1 VSTEESGSASS
12 GPAQR
17 GVSGVVPPE
26 PAQRGA
32 RGVVPPE
39 PAPRGASGVVPPEPA
54 QRQLVVWR
62 GDEVPVPHDIPGPG
76 DLRGDTNTGRLL
88 IGSLMRAQLG
98 LSLMCLM
105 LALTVTISFPL
116 IAALVPAVGRTR
128 VAGLPLTLIV
138 LGFAFYP
145 VFLAVGWFYHRQARQ
160 LEARFT
166 DLVNPAG
173 HRPDD

>member
-1 VSTEESGSASS
+1 MAEIRPAQSRPAQSRPAQS
-12 GPAQR
+12 GPAQ
-17 GVSGVVPPE
+17 SG
-26 PAQRGA
+26 PAQSR
-32 RGVVPPE
+32 
-39 PAPRGASGVVPPEPA
+39 PA

-62 GDEVPVPHDIPGPG
+62 GDEVPVQHDIPGPG
-76 DLRGDTNTGRLL
+76 DLRDDTNTGRLL

-98 LSLMCLM
+98 LSLLCLM
-105 LALTVTISFPL
+105 IALTVTVSFPL
-116 IAALVPAVGRTR
+116 VAALVPAVGRMR

-173 HRPDD
+173 RRPGD

>member
-1 VSTEESGSASS
+1 MEETR
-12 GPAQR
+12 PAQGQPTR
-17 GVSGVVPPE
+17 GQPTR
-26 PAQRGA
+26 AQ
-32 RGVVPPE
+32 
-39 PAPRGASGVVPPEPA
+39 PA

-62 GDEVPVPHDIPGPG
+62 GDQMPVQHNIPGPG
-76 DLRGDTNTGRLL
+76 DLRDDTNTGRVLV
-88 IGSLMRAQLG
+88 GSLIRAQLG

-105 LALTVTISFPL
+105 LALAVTVSFPL
-116 IAALVPAVGRTR
+116 VAALVPAIGRMT

-166 DLVNPAG
+166 DLVDPPVTD
-173 HRPDD
+173 PDD

>member
-1 VSTEESGSASS
+1 VSAEEGRA
-12 GPAQR
+12 AQLR
-17 GVSGVVPPE
+17 
-26 PAQRGA
+26 
-32 RGVVPPE
+32 
-39 PAPRGASGVVPPEPA
+39 PA

-62 GDEVPVPHDIPGPG
+62 GDEVPVQRDIPGPG
-76 DLRGDTNTGRLL
+76 DLRDDTSTGRLL
-88 IGSLMRAQLG
+88 IGSLVRAQLG

-105 LALTVTISFPL
+105 LALTMTISFPL

-128 VAGLPLTLIV
+128 VAGLPVTLIV

-173 HRPDD
+173 RRPDD